1 MAISKA
7 KTKEVKLMIE
17 QKMNPINDESAR
29 VEGTATN
36 EEIAEATRVEPIQEH
51 NPVNGFTKTD
61 VAVFIDLDNFLIP
74 LYKLDEDGIGE
85 KLTEVLNIARER
97 GDGVELRAYGDFS
110 KQPYWAGKLLETKG
124 IQMIHTPAL
133 NGSGKCS
140 DDMTIAVDIA
150 QLPFLNPQIKT
161 IVVVSAYGHF
171 APAIKAFSR
180 CNQERKTIVVH
191 TDKVNSVLRMSADE
205 CVSLMP

>member
-1 MAISKA
+1 
-7 KTKEVKLMIE
+7 MIDA
-17 QKMNPINDESAR
+17 KMNLIDDESAQ
-29 VEGTATN
+29 VEKTVAT
-36 EEIAEATRVEPIQEH
+36 EEIAEDTCAEPVREH
-51 NPVNGFTKTD
+51 TQTSEITSPA

-74 LYKLDEDGIGE
+74 LYKLDEKEVRE
-85 KLTEVLNIARER
+85 KLVEILNIAREK
-97 GDGVELRAYGDFS
+97 GDDVELRAYGDFS

-140 DDMTIAVDIA
+140 DDMMMAVDIA
-150 QLPFLNPQIKT
+150 QLPFLKPQIKT
-161 IVVVSAYGHF
+161 IVVVSADGHF
-171 APAIKAFSR
+171 APAINAFSR
-180 CNQERKTIVVH
+180 CNHERKTIVVH

>member
-1 MAISKA
+1 
-7 KTKEVKLMIE
+7 MID
-17 QKMNPINDESAR
+17 QKMNLIDDETAR
-29 VEGTATN
+29 EAGTAKI
-36 EEIAEATRVEPIQEH
+36 EEIAEVTCSEPVREPAQINEITS
-51 NPVNGFTKTD
+51 PA

-74 LYKLDEDGIGE
+74 LYKLDEKEVSE
-85 KLTEVLNIARER
+85 KLVEILNIAREK
-97 GDGVELRAYGDFS
+97 GDEVELRAYGDFS

-140 DDMTIAVDIA
+140 DDMMMAVDIA
-150 QLPFLNPQIKT
+150 QLPFLKPQIKT
-161 IVVVSAYGHF
+161 IVVVSADGHF
-171 APAIKAFSR
+171 APAINAFSR
-180 CNQERKTIVVH
+180 CNHERKTIVVH